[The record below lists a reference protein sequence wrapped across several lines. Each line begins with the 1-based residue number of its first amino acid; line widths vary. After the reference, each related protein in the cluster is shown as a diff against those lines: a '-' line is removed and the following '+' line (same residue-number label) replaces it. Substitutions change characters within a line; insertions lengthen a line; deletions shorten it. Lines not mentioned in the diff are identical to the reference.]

1 MSKIITILFLG
12 AIMNL
17 SANEPKLPESS
28 KLIFNPPMVNPIE
41 TENGLKI
48 YAQSDKTL
56 PIIHLTAII
65 KTGKVYDPKEKIG
78 LNELL
83 MESLRDGGT
92 LKYKSDEI
100 DKKLEYLG
108 ASIDTSINYEEARV
122 NLTCLKKDF
131 DTVFDIFFDIIS
143 NPAFEEDKFNLKKE
157 EMIEMIRRR
166 NDKPDIEARREA
178 LRMFYGPEHPYGWR
192 TEIDTVNSITID
204 DLKKYHKNFFKP
216 NNIIIATAGDFDE
229 KEILNKI
236 SEKFSSLKKETV
248 VFPEIPEVK
257 IEKEKKIYLIDKP
270 LSQSF
275 IVFLMEGLKRHD
287 DREYSLSVLSEYMG
301 GGIQSKLGREIRSK
315 RGLAYSVYSYPAK
328 RNKSGFIQTYVGTKP
343 QSVNEAI
350 TEVLRNMNEAKTSPI
365 PEEDLNEAKSQIIN
379 SFVFMFPTTFDIVN
393 ERASYDYYDY
403 PKNYLDNYVKNID
416 AVDKNKVQD
425 IAKQLYNTEKPLIFV
440 LGDKSKF
447 QEPLSK
453 FGEVNELKED

>member
-17 SANEPKLPESS
+17 SANEPKLPGSS

-41 TENGLKI
+41 TKNGLKI

-166 NDKPDIEARREA
+166 NDKSDIEARREA

-204 DLKKYHKNFFKP
+204 DLKKYHKNFKYETKVNRLFFK
-216 NNIIIATAGDFDE
+216 A
-229 KEILNKI
+229 EIL
-236 SEKFSSLKKETV
+236 
-248 VFPEIPEVK
+248 
-257 IEKEKKIYLIDKP
+257 
-270 LSQSF
+270 SQARWLEPQERNL
-275 IVFLMEGLKRHD
+275 FLL
-287 DREYSLSVLSEYMG
+287 
-301 GGIQSKLGREIRSK
+301 
-315 RGLAYSVYSYPAK
+315 
-328 RNKSGFIQTYVGTKP
+328 
-343 QSVNEAI
+343 
-350 TEVLRNMNEAKTSPI
+350 LRK
-365 PEEDLNEAKSQIIN
+365 
-379 SFVFMFPTTFDIVN
+379 
-393 ERASYDYYDY
+393 
-403 PKNYLDNYVKNID
+403 
-416 AVDKNKVQD
+416 
-425 IAKQLYNTEKPLIFV
+425 
-440 LGDKSKF
+440 
-447 QEPLSK
+447 
-453 FGEVNELKED
+453 